1 VSRSSVIQSL
11 SSVIQSLSSVIL
23 SEAKDLLRCL
33 CAAVALVSSAATAQS
48 TKKAPSTPAAV
59 HSGIAGVV
67 SDALGAPI
75 VGASI
80 FVDSSSVSVMS
91 DDSGHFDV
99 RGLPPGRNGFTITR
113 IGYAPV
119 SFETSLVADS
129 MIVLS
134 IHMRSVQSLDPVK
147 VTAVRLNAYLART
160 GFTERR
166 RLGTGSYL
174 APEQVDSIAPL
185 VMTTAQL
192 LRNVRGINVRCVT
205 STCEVHTAIPPD
217 CLALFVD
224 GAYIGLDQIDVLGLT
239 PDGVAALEV
248 YERPSIVPVEFE
260 AALPQKRGRGMSLA
274 SGCGA
279 IAVWT
284 KARVP

>member
-1 VSRSSVIQSL
+1 MMGLVRRAFAL
-11 SSVIQSLSSVIL
+11 F
-23 SEAKDLLRCL
+23 
-33 CAAVALVSSAATAQS
+33 AVAALVTSSARAQS
-48 TKKAPSTPAAV
+48 TGKAAAKKAPARHA
-59 HSGIAGVV
+59 GIAGVV
-67 SDALGAPI
+67 RDTQGAPI
-75 VGASI
+75 AGASV
-80 FVDSSSVSVMS
+80 FVDSSARSVVS

-99 RGLPPGRNGFTITR
+99 RGLVPGKNGFTITR
-113 IGYAPV
+113 VGYVPV

-129 MIVLS
+129 IIVLS
-134 IHMRSVQSLDPVK
+134 IQMRSIQALDPVK
-147 VTAVRLNAYLART
+147 VTAVRINAYLGRT

-174 APEQVDSIAPL
+174 TPEQIDSMAPL
-185 VMTTAQL
+185 VTTTAQL
-192 LRNVRGINVRCVT
+192 LRSVRGVYVRCPG
-205 STCEVHTAIPPD
+205 SSCEVHPQTPPD

-224 GAYIGLDQIDVLGLT
+224 GAYLGSDQIDVLGLT
-239 PDGVAALEV
+239 PAGVAAIEV

-260 AALPQKRGRGMSLA
+260 TALQQKRGRGMSFA